1 MEFPEDLMIR
11 LAVLKFGDE
20 WCVQAENRRIGHFP
34 YMGSALRAGVR
45 LAREA
50 VYEGEDVELL
60 VQDFCGRLERFA
72 PYASWETAPQG
83 STRPEELKALDYTAA
98 YA

>member
-1 MEFPEDLMIR
+1 MIR

-20 WCVQAENRRIGHFP
+20 WCVQAEDRRIGHFP
-34 YMGSALRAGVR
+34 RMDSALRAGVR

-50 VYEGEDVELL
+50 VFNGEDVELL

-72 PYASWETAPQG
+72 PYACWENAPQG
-83 STRPEELKALDYTAA
+83 SVKPEELQALDYTAA
-98 YA
+98 CA